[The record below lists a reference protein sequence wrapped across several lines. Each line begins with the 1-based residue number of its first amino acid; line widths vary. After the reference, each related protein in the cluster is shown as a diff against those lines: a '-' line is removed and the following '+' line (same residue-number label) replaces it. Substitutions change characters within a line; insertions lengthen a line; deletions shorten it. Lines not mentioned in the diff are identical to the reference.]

1 MLIKENP
8 KKKSEMINI
17 KRGIINAIF
26 LLLKFSPP
34 NSAIAVTGE
43 KLGGWG
49 IILENIP
56 KIIRISTSFWDLSK
70 FQFILIF

>member
-1 MLIKENP
+1 
-8 KKKSEMINI
+8 MINI
-17 KRGIINAIF
+17 KRGITNAIF

-34 NSAIAVTGE
+34 KSAIAVSGE

-49 IILENIP
+49 ITLEIIP

-70 FQFILIF
+70 FKFILVY